1 MRQIYEMHAA
11 GASVRTIAR
20 TLGIARNSV
29 RKYLR
34 APEVPKPPRRPPR
47 GSKLDPYA
55 DCLHEQLARGVDNC
69 VVLLRELRA
78 QGYDGSY
85 TLLKNFVQPLRRR
98 RQPAATM
105 RFETTPGDQAQ
116 VDWGTFR
123 YQTPEGTTKTIYA
136 FVLVLS
142 WSRSMYVE
150 FVPKCDVATFIRCH
164 IHAFEQLGGIPRRC
178 LYDNAKVVVLGR
190 DEAGEPDWNSRFLDF
205 ALRLGF
211 RIQLCHPYRPQ
222 TKGRVESGVKYV
234 RGNFWPTVQ
243 FTDLADLNRQAQTWV
258 AGIAQLRE
266 HGTTHEQPATRLKL
280 EQGELASLPAASTLE
295 PFLREE
301 RLVGRDGFV
310 QWERSWYGVQ
320 WPWVGQTVQVEADQS
335 SVQLWSGDRR
345 LAVHPRA
352 LQAGQ
357 RFPLPGQWQDLPRG
371 DGRPKPAP
379 LAVQVPTID
388 VQRRSLSAYDQLL
401 EVAG

>member
-11 GASVRTIAR
+11 GQSVRAISR

-34 APEVPKPPRRPPR
+34 APEVPKPPPRRGR
-47 GSKLDPYA
+47 GSKLDPYV
-55 DCLHEQLARGVDNC
+55 DYIHEQLARGVENC

-98 RQPAATM
+98 RQPVATM

-116 VDWGTFR
+116 VDWGVFR
-123 YQTPEGTTKTIYA
+123 YQTPDGSTKTIYA

-142 WSRSMYVE
+142 WSRAMYVE
-150 FVPKCDVATFIRCH
+150 FVPKADVATFIRCH

-234 RGNFWPTVQ
+234 RGNFWPTTQ
-243 FTDLADLNRQAQTWV
+243 FTDLADLNHQAQTWV
-258 AGIAQLRE
+258 RGIAHVRD
-266 HGTTHEQPATRLKL
+266 HGTTHEQPAMRLGL
-280 EQGELASLPAASTLE
+280 EQRELASLPAHSTLE

-320 WPWVGQTVQVEADQS
+320 WPWVGQTIQVEPDES
-335 SVQLWSGDRR
+335 SVHLWAGDRR

-352 LQAGQ
+352 LQPGQ
-357 RFPLPGQWQDLPRG
+357 RFPVPGQWQDLPRG
-371 DGRPKPAP
+371 DGQPTPEP
-379 LAVQVPTID
+379 LAVQIPTID

>member
-11 GASVRTIAR
+11 GQSVRAIAR

-34 APEVPKPPRRPPR
+34 APEVPKPPPRPER

-55 DCLHEQLARGVDNC
+55 SYVHQQLARGLDNC

-85 TLLKNFVQPLRRR
+85 TLLKSFVHPLRRR
-98 RQPAATM
+98 RQPTATM

-116 VDWGTFR
+116 VDWGVFR
-123 YQTPEGTTKTIYA
+123 YQTAHGTKTIYA

-142 WSRSMYVE
+142 WSRAMYVE
-150 FVPKCDVATFIRCH
+150 FVRTADVATFIRCH

-190 DEAGEPDWNSRFLDF
+190 DAAGEPDWNTRFLDF

-243 FTDLADLNRQAQTWV
+243 FSELGDLNRQTQAWV
-258 AGIAQLRE
+258 NGIAHQRD
-266 HGTTHEQPATRLKL
+266 HGTTHEQPAARLRV
-280 EQGELASLPAASTLE
+280 EQHELTALPASGTLE
-295 PFLREE
+295 PFLRDD

-320 WPWVGQTVQVEADQS
+320 WPWVGKTVQVQADES
-335 SVQLWSGDRR
+335 SVQIWSGERR

-352 LQAGQ
+352 LQPAQ
-357 RFPLPGQWQDLPRG
+357 RFPLPGQWQELPRG
-371 DGRPKPAP
+371 DGRPKPEP
-379 LAVQVPTID
+379 LAVQVPAIE
-388 VQRRSLSAYDQLL
+388 VQRRSLAAYDQLL

>member
-11 GASVRTIAR
+11 GQSVRAIAR

-34 APEVPKPPRRPPR
+34 SPEVPKPPPRPPR

-55 DCLHEQLARGVDNC
+55 DYLHEQLARGVDNC

-98 RQPAATM
+98 RQPVATM
-105 RFETTPGDQAQ
+105 RFETAPGDQAQ

-123 YQTPEGTTKTIYA
+123 YQTPQGTKTIYA

-142 WSRSMYVE
+142 WSRAMYVE
-150 FVPKCDVATFIRCH
+150 FVPKADVATFIRCH
-164 IHAFEQLGGIPRRC
+164 LHAFQQLGGIPRRC

-190 DEAGEPDWNSRFLDF
+190 DAAGEPDWNTRFLDF

-234 RGNFWPTVQ
+234 RGNFWPTTH
-243 FTDLADLNRQAQTWV
+243 FTDLADLNRQVQTWV
-258 AGIAQLRE
+258 AGIAHQRE
-266 HGTTHEQPATRLKL
+266 HGTTHELPAARLDL
-280 EQGELASLPAASTLE
+280 EQRELTSLPAPSTLE

-320 WPWVGQTVQVEADQS
+320 WPWVGQTVQVEVGDG
-335 SVQLWSGDRR
+335 SVQLWAGDRR

-352 LQAGQ
+352 LQPGQ

-371 DGRPKPAP
+371 DGRPKPEP